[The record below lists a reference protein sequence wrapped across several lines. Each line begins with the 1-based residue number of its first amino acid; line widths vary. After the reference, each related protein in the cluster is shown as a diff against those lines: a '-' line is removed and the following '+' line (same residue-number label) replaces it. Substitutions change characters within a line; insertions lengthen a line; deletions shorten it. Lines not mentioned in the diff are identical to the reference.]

1 MCRAIPPITRNNLV
15 VTHLVDT
22 QSSATAPPHPMGT
35 TSDACQCSS
44 ALPLARRPRGGG
56 AGCQR
61 RSGAT
66 PFWRTSTAVWWTAAE
81 QDPAFRRVQ
90 TPTHLVVLVPQAL
103 AGRFLAR
110 PHIHR
115 PASLLHQ
122 PVVGHRAAV
131 PAAGCFA
138 TPGCSGSYGL
148 QNRLGLPCNGIG
160 SAGESIEAT
169 RGSLQGRFLD
179 QGLSRRLIST
189 ADTCLWLS
197 SDHSAT
203 LCASSCL
210 LGRSVCISHF
220 QAANSHPG
228 RLLHAYRVHAG
239 SQSSRP

>member
-22 QSSATAPPHPMGT
+22 QSSATAPPHPGDYLRRLPMLISPASCP
-35 TSDACQCSS
+35 TSKRWRSRMPKAFRGHAFLAHEHCSVVDCG
-44 ALPLARRPRGGG
+44 R
-56 AGCQR
+56 
-61 RSGAT
+61 
-66 PFWRTSTAVWWTAAE
+66 

-239 SQSSRP
+239 SQSSWP